1 MRNSTPT
8 HYAITQQQAGEIQ
21 RYANYADAIL
31 TLISHDYLDGINGE
45 SDDFLTSPQHIRT
58 ALNAVSYFVK
68 EIEKNAKDG
77 THIRLEPQAF
87 KAGTQQKLA
96 RIEQERLAQTAKGG
110 ENE

>member
-31 TLISHDYLDGINGE
+31 TLISNDYLDGIDGE

-77 THIRLEPQAF
+77 THIRL
-87 KAGTQQKLA
+87 
-96 RIEQERLAQTAKGG
+96 KGG
-110 ENE
+110 NDE